1 MGREGLFEEVTFEQ
15 DLGERSGR
23 SRPRER
29 QGGDGEA
36 ALGGV
41 WETWLGRKLV
51 LTPRIR
57 GSREVCE
64 SGLPPWGML
73 WS

>member
-1 MGREGLFEEVTFEQ
+1 MGKEGLFEEVTFEQ
-15 DLGERSGR
+15 DLGEKSGP

-29 QGGDGEA
+29 QGGDGEV

-41 WETWLGRKLV
+41 WETRLGRTLV

-57 GSREVCE
+57 GGREVCE
-64 SGLPPWGML
+64 WGLPPWGML